1 MIDLE
6 VIKSEFLRVEYKNK
20 MNLVAKKYKYMKFTK
35 EYNRIV
41 NNYDK
46 HITGIDHIAFRSL
59 YKGEK
64 MFGRDTRIQE
74 DVYNFPMYDV
84 QANWYKT
91 PVFNRIFCSYFLNSE
106 KDPEINEM
114 INKVKEKR
122 FGDLYSYEKYLEIN
136 KKNQYLS
143 WVLLHRDD
151 INHIALGVRNI
162 QELTEKL
169 ISDGFKMNCVNN
181 SVYNISRDKNLIQTS
196 TISSQK
202 EYKFKNGSYLVPY
215 TFVEFIQRYNQREGF
230 DDDNANKIMKS
241 TRIIKE

>member
-1 MIDLE
+1 
-6 VIKSEFLRVEYKNK
+6 
-20 MNLVAKKYKYMKFTK
+20 
-35 EYNRIV
+35 
-41 NNYDK
+41 
-46 HITGIDHIAFRSL
+46 
-59 YKGEK
+59 
-64 MFGRDTRIQE
+64 
-74 DVYNFPMYDV
+74 
-84 QANWYKT
+84 
-91 PVFNRIFCSYFLNSE
+91 
-106 KDPEINEM
+106 M

-169 ISDGFKMNCVNN
+169 ISDGFKMNYVNN